1 MEKLDLDGFTWE
13 KRTVYGWHC
22 RKCNYRFLAQK
33 QLKHHKGIRISQM
46 LIEANA
52 TEKPSC
58 PNCRKKDDVIQSDEV
73 KADYVNQQ
81 KQKELAQRKR
91 NNKLIIL
98 SIVLM
103 VLLFILNIIYS

>member
-1 MEKLDLDGFTWE
+1 MEKLGFDGFSWE
-13 KRTVYGWHC
+13 NRTVYGWYC
-22 RKCNYRFLAQK
+22 RKCDYRFLEQK

-73 KADYVNQQ
+73 KEEYINQQ

-98 SIVLM
+98 SVVILV
-103 VLLFILNIIYS
+103 VLFILRIIYS